1 MSGGLL
7 DDCTEV
13 VKRASGSEIRK
24 YNSALIGAI
33 LGGSIALIVIFPLLG
48 ILIYFLPFVIAA
60 FFVAIILG
68 GVLGSQFHFSLKSL
82 LLPLG
87 LFLLGLGFFSV
98 YPIISLWY
106 LKYEFHHLP
115 QYPRSELLS
124 EQVLRQTDGGYTH
137 VVGIAGYYNTDDS
150 IEDVRKFYAQILS
163 AKGWYNQSSDPIN
176 ASYWV
181 YDGGRQ
187 TNYPRHQKS
196 FGIST
201 VIDKTIDRYSY
212 TLLFSN

>member
-1 MSGGLL
+1 M
-7 DDCTEV
+7 
-13 VKRASGSEIRK
+13 
-24 YNSALIGAI
+24 
-33 LGGSIALIVIFPLLG
+33 
-48 ILIYFLPFVIAA
+48 
-60 FFVAIILG
+60 
-68 GVLGSQFHFSLKSL
+68 
-82 LLPLG
+82 
-87 LFLLGLGFFSV
+87 
-98 YPIISLWY
+98 
-106 LKYEFHHLP
+106 
-115 QYPRSELLS
+115 
-124 EQVLRQTDGGYTH
+124 
-137 VVGIAGYYNTDDS
+137 GIAGYYNTDDS